1 MTDKQLVA
9 QLRQMKVN
17 TKGLFLPATSQIGAI
32 EE

>member
-17 TKGLFLPATSQIGAI
+17 TKGLFITATLKIGVI